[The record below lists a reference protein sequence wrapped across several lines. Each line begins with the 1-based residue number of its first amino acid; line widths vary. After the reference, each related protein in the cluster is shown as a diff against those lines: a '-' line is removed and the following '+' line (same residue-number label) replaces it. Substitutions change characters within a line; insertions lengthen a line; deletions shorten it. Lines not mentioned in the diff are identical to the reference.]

1 MAVRYLALLR
11 GINVG
16 GNNIIPMADL
26 RACFTKAG
34 FTDVVTYIQSG
45 NVIFCSGLKDQESV
59 CKKIEAALSKAF
71 DYDAKVVVISEA
83 QLKKAVKEAP
93 EGFGSEPEKY
103 RYDVMFLRPPLTPSA
118 AVKDIPGKPGVDA
131 VSHGSEAVYFSRLIA
146 KAAQSHLPRLI
157 KLPIY
162 KQMTIRNWNTTTKL
176 LAMMSGQ

>member
-26 RACFTKAG
+26 RACFGKAG

-45 NVIFCSGLKDQESV
+45 NVIFSSDSKNTNTVCST
-59 CKKIEAALSKAF
+59 IEAALSKAF
-71 DYDAKVVVISEA
+71 GYDAKAVVISAAEL
-83 QLKKAVKEAP
+83 QKTVREAP

-103 RYDVMFLRPPLTPSA
+103 RYDVMFLRPSLTPSA
-118 AVKDIPGKPGVDA
+118 AVKDIPAKPGVDA